1 MCFFFPQTFFFP
13 TLLQLFNPIWLLHQ
27 CSVCDDPALEIL
39 DEVHKW
45 WNPLEDLLG
54 PFERERVLK
63 EPAWDQ
69 SQ

>member
-1 MCFFFPQTFFFP
+1 MI
-13 TLLQLFNPIWLLHQ
+13 L
-27 CSVCDDPALEIL
+27 ALEIL

-54 PFERERVLK
+54 PFERERERALE